1 MTALLITLGV
11 YVVPIFTNGVWW
23 FVQMTLLSFIYI
35 VLIYRYSKIRE
46 RLWLIVVEAVNLICL
61 VIFFIDYSMTHIFNA
76 GVISANKSVIEIA
89 SPYIIQTCFFLEL
102 LIILGGLAIGVRRR
116 NKILGAGD
124 SNRDSLS
131 RRNFLLN

>member
-11 YVVPIFTNGVWW
+11 YVVPIFAKGVWW

-35 VLIYRYSKIRE
+35 ALIYHYSKIRE
-46 RLWLIVVEAVNLICL
+46 RFWLIGVEAVNLICL
-61 VIFFIDYSMTHIFNA
+61 FIFFIDYSMTHIFNA
-76 GVISANKSVIEIA
+76 GVISTDKSAVEIA
-89 SPYIIQTCFFLEL
+89 SPYIIQTCFFFEVV
-102 LIILGGLAIGVRRR
+102 IILGGLAIGVRKR

-124 SNRDSLS
+124 SDRNSFD